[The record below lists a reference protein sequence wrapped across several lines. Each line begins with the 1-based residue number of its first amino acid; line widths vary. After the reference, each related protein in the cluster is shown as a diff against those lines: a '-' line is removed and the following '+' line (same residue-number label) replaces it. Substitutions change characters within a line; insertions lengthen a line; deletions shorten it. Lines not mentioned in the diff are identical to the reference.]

1 MRRDPRLEELT
12 VRVPG
17 PFAGTANLG
26 FSARY
31 PEQSL
36 LEPLRDVAIWIE
48 GPADPMRRL
57 AGRLR
62 LLAATS
68 RPAYRW
74 TDPVTLTDEV
84 LVMAFK
90 DQSGGA
96 LDASAPQASLDYVL
110 NLVRPVVFPFLQDC
124 AAIADLRLSER
135 IDVQVRRLELEL
147 AELNLRVEQI
157 VAANGGDLLVA

>member
-1 MRRDPRLEELT
+1 
-12 VRVPG
+12 
-17 PFAGTANLG
+17 
-26 FSARY
+26 
-31 PEQSL
+31 
-36 LEPLRDVAIWIE
+36 
-48 GPADPMRRL
+48 
-57 AGRLR
+57 
-62 LLAATS
+62 
-68 RPAYRW
+68 
-74 TDPVTLTDEV
+74 
-84 LVMAFK
+84 MAFQ